1 MSGIKKHGMIYSSE
15 YRIWQGLKNRCLNS
29 KGRDYRYYGGRGITV
44 CDEWRD
50 SFLNFYE
57 DMGERP
63 EGTSLDRIDVN
74 GDYTPDNCRWAN
86 NIIQARNKRTPV
98 NNKSGFKGVRRHK
111 ASNKWISTIGHN
123 GKEIYLGYFDKLED
137 AVKARKEAEKKF
149 WK

>member
-1 MSGIKKHGMIYSSE
+1 MIYSSE

-29 KGRDYRYYGGRGITV
+29 KGRDYKYYGGRGIKV
-44 CDEWRD
+44 CDRWRD

-74 GDYTPDNCRWAN
+74 GDYNSDNCRWVN

-98 NNKSGFKGVRRHK
+98 NNKSGVRGVYVHK
-111 ASNKWISTIGHN
+111 KSNKWIANIYVN
-123 GKEIYLGYFDKLED
+123 NKRIYLGVFSEKED